1 MRFQDAAPDARHVV
15 YAGIQADPL
24 VGRVAALLADA
35 NLGQRLMA
43 RAVMNG
49 QRTDPSTWRAIFP
62 SLFVP
67 SGDPSGAPSGPP
79 SGPASQR
86 SEALLEACL
95 AVAERGEQARSQYR
109 GAIVESLAAL
119 LLARR
124 SGAVRRERR
133 ILFDGVRAEI
143 HPYDVTVEEPGS
155 AEVYDC
161 KWGARGIN
169 AEVLDQLDDARRHAA
184 DEGEPLV
191 VALVVFD
198 ARRSCLVRLARQTVR
213 REGIGLVTIETL
225 DRLARRRVQPRGPT
239 EPPGSTSAGGTPAD
253 SSPMPGSSSR

>member
-1 MRFQDAAPDARHVV
+1 VRFQDAAPDARHVV

-24 VGRVAALLADA
+24 VGRVAALLAGA
-35 NLGQRLMA
+35 NHGQRLMA

-49 QRTDPSTWRAIFP
+49 QRTDPATWRAIFP
-62 SLFVP
+62 SLF
-67 SGDPSGAPSGPP
+67 DPSD
-79 SGPASQR
+79 PALRER

-124 SGAVRRERR
+124 SPAVRRERR

-169 AEVLDQLDDARRHAA
+169 ADVLDQLDDARRHAA
-184 DEGEPLV
+184 DEGEPLA

-225 DRLARRRVQPRGPT
+225 DRLARRRVPAGGPT
-239 EPPGSTSAGGTPAD
+239 EPPGRAPAGPPPT
-253 SSPMPGSSSR
+253 PGSSTR